1 MEIIEELELSR
12 REYYAGAFGL
22 VPFTGDCVLGLSIR
36 MMQFRDGT
44 YTVRA
49 SAGIVADSD
58 PSNEWRETLTKMSAT
73 FWAITGEELLDYA

>member
-1 MEIIEELELSR
+1 
-12 REYYAGAFGL
+12 
-22 VPFTGDCVLGLSIR
+22 